1 MPIRVGTLAEAA
13 MLTGPLATRRE
24 LLCRAADAGLDRV
37 FVADPISFH
46 DGMGMNGGQTI
57 FALVRYPHMAR

>member
-1 MPIRVGTLAEAA
+1 
-13 MLTGPLATRRE
+13 MLTGPFATRRE

-37 FVADPISFH
+37 FVADLISFH